1 LWYGAIPG
9 VSPLK
14 NRRGSQCRDPEIEA
28 DRNSLVARAFDF
40 GILARPLSTMND
52 QTTSIDYEFR
62 LRTGGQKRFTIHLRK
77 PALDLVAAGRAALP
91 EWTKLTHH
99 QCLNCPLDP
108 ARHPHCPIA
117 ANLVEVIEAFK
128 DCISVEEAD
137 ITIRSESRTYF
148 KRATVQYG
156 VGSLMG
162 LYMVV
167 SGCPVM
173 DKLRP
178 MVYTH
183 LPFATVKE
191 TMFRAVSMYLL
202 AQFFLSQRGK
212 TPDWKLENLVRI
224 YEDIR
229 LVNQS
234 FSRRLHSINQ
244 KDASLNALVGLDCFA
259 TFTAFLIGK
268 DSLKEMEALFEVYF
282 REEDTPKTE

>member
-1 LWYGAIPG
+1 
-9 VSPLK
+9 
-14 NRRGSQCRDPEIEA
+14 
-28 DRNSLVARAFDF
+28 
-40 GILARPLSTMND
+40 MND
-52 QTTSIDYEFR
+52 QTITIEYEFR

-77 PALDLVAAGRAALP
+77 PALELVTIERAALP

-99 QCLNCPLDP
+99 QCRNCPLDP
-108 ARHPHCPIA
+108 AQHPHCPIA

-128 DCISVEEAD
+128 DCRSVDDAD
-137 ITIRSESRTYF
+137 ITIRSEA
-148 KRATVQYG
+148 RAYVKHANIQYG

-178 MVYTH
+178 MAYTH

-202 AQFFLSQRGK
+202 AQFFLSQRGQ
-212 TPDWKLENLVRI
+212 TPDWKLEKLVRI

-234 FSRRLHSINQ
+234 FSQRLHSITQ

-259 TFTAFLIGK
+259 TATAFLLGK

-282 REEDTPKTE
+282 RENELPKVE